1 VAKKIQKENVPK
13 RIYFQYRQGILMATS
28 KTDLQKF
35 LDTKKADTRLIG
47 DIERH
52 LMRQPES
59 DRRTDVLHPSEI
71 IKADWC
77 HKYAYYLLNGGKAK
91 KEKPN
96 LRLQNIFDEG
106 HFIHAKW
113 QNRLADMGVLYGNW
127 YCETD
132 NRSEWGV
139 SSEVN
144 NGPSVF
150 EYKEVPLV
158 YEPLR
163 IHGHADGWVKG
174 IGDDCLIEI
183 KSIGAGTLRFEAP
196 ELLYDADGDLTK
208 AWKNIRRPFRTH
220 LLQGQMYLELAKRQF
235 GDDAPNEIVFIYELK
250 ADQDYKEFTIKSD
263 YYVVERIF
271 NAAQKVINAIDAG
284 VSPACNIDPVGCKYC
299 SLIGK

>member
-1 VAKKIQKENVPK
+1 
-13 RIYFQYRQGILMATS
+13 MATP
-28 KTDLQKF
+28 KTELQKF

-47 DIERH
+47 EIERH

-91 KEKPN
+91 REKPN

-106 HFIHAKW
+106 HYIHAKW
-113 QNRLADMGVLYGNW
+113 QNRLADMGVLYGKW
-127 YCETD
+127 HCETD
-132 NRSEWGV
+132 NLSEWGV

-144 NGPSVF
+144 SGTSVF

-158 YEPLR
+158 HEPLR

-174 IGDDCLIEI
+174 LGDDCLIEI

-271 NAAQKVINAIDAG
+271 KAAKKVIDAVEAG
-284 VSPACNIDPVGCKYC
+284 VSPDCNVNPDGCKYC
-299 SLIGK
+299 TLIGKA